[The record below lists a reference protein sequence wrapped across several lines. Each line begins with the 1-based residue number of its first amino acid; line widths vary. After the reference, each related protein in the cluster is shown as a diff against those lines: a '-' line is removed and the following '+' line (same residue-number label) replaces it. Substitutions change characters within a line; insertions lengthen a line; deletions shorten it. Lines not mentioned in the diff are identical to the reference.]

1 MTGDPRTA
9 GSLPTPHRLARRLG
23 LVGAVLYGLG
33 VTIGAGIYVLVGT
46 ATGRAGSYTALSFV
60 IAGGLMG
67 LTAASFAELASRMP
81 VAAGEAEYVRRAFGS
96 RFVAGAV
103 GALVVLIAIIAAA
116 AISVGAVGYLS
127 TLVPLPR
134 TPLIMAVVIGM
145 GAIASLGIKESVTLA
160 GSMTVIEVGGL
171 LVLVGAHLLLGG
183 DAPVRIA
190 PVTGSGEVPLDAVLG
205 AAVIAVFAFIGFEG
219 LANIAEE
226 VQHPRRTIP
235 AAIFVTLVLTTLIY
249 VAVVTV
255 ALDVVGADELRRAPA
270 PLALVFERVTGAP
283 SWLMSVVAVV
293 ATINGIV
300 VQLIMASRV
309 IYGLARQGTLLAAF
323 ARISPATQTPVMAT
337 AAATGLALAFAL
349 GLPLDRLAD
358 VTAHLTLGLFCVI
371 DAALIVIKLRDGPPP
386 EGTFTV
392 PVWVPVAG
400 VASTVLFLI
409 APVLLV

>member
-1 MTGDPRTA
+1 MTVDARMA
-9 GSLPTPHRLARRLG
+9 GGRPPPDRLARRLG
-23 LVGAVLYGLG
+23 LGGAVLYGLG

-46 ATGRAGSYTALSFV
+46 ATGRAGPYTALSFV

-96 RFVAGAV
+96 RLIAGAV
-103 GALVVLIAIIAAA
+103 GALVVMIAIIAAA

-134 TPLIMAVVIGM
+134 IPLIVAVVVGM
-145 GAIASLGIKESVTLA
+145 GAIASLGIKESVSLA
-160 GSMTVIEVGGL
+160 GTMTVIEVGGL
-171 LVLVGAHLLLGG
+171 VVLVGAHLLLGG
-183 DAPVRIA
+183 DAPARIA
-190 PVTGSGEVPLDAVLG
+190 PVTGSGGLPLDAVLG

-255 ALDVVGADELRRAPA
+255 ALDVVGADELQRAPA

-283 SWLMSVVAVV
+283 SWVMSVVAVV
-293 ATINGIV
+293 ATVNGIV

-309 IYGLARQGTLLAAF
+309 IYGLARQGNLPAVF
-323 ARISPATQTPVMAT
+323 ARISPATQTPDVAT
-337 AAATGLALAFAL
+337 AAATGLALVFAL

-358 VTAHLTLGLFCVI
+358 VTAHLTLGLFCLI

-392 PVWVPVAG
+392 PLWVPVAG

-409 APVLLV
+409 APVLLR